1 MPETGDPRIDDEKRG
16 AVSGVCVRGHD
27 MLFLLELI
35 DGMLAVDDLVLRFGR
50 PGGHSQGRLLR
61 VVLGEQVTAVDL
73 LALSILKIP
82 LLLGSCPSRFN
93 T

>member
-1 MPETGDPRIDDEKRG
+1 MGECNDKPGGPIVAARISRSLQTPRNLP
-16 AVSGVCVRGHD
+16 ALHD

-61 VVLGEQVTAVDL
+61 VVLRRA
-73 LALSILKIP
+73 K
-82 LLLGSCPSRFN
+82 
-93 T
+93 

>member
-27 MLFLLELI
+27 ILFLLELI

-61 VVLGEQVTAVDL
+61 VVLRRASDGGRFIGFVHFE
-73 LALSILKIP
+73 IP
-82 LLLGSCPSRFN
+82 LLLGSCPS
-93 T
+93 